1 MLLLNLICA
10 PFSRYL
16 YEYSCLVFRLVIF
29 PLSLSH
35 STLIRC
41 NTELSCAGLR
51 LGGWRTVTNLL
62 VGRRPLKLHVLMS
75 PHYKIPNNGRTRNGL
90 TIFPFPPSRG
100 DDPCGFMAFPTAQHT
115 AAQDVHV
122 HATLPSSCR
131 EAKRSTI
138 QNFAL
143 KSKEMM
149 RSRLRKK
156 KFAHRKALLGPEP
169 DSDTSLNITART
181 RSALT
186 SLSLFQLV
194 ACCAHRARP
203 GSQSAGFPLRNA
215 HVFIRAKGARSLS
228 VRAEVPVVALAR
240 PPALTHEGHSNA
252 GVSVSPSRALKEG
265 RFEQRP
271 ATQAKAQIN
280 S

>member
-1 MLLLNLICA
+1 
-10 PFSRYL
+10 
-16 YEYSCLVFRLVIF
+16 
-29 PLSLSH
+29 
-35 STLIRC
+35 
-41 NTELSCAGLR
+41 
-51 LGGWRTVTNLL
+51 
-62 VGRRPLKLHVLMS
+62 
-75 PHYKIPNNGRTRNGL
+75 
-90 TIFPFPPSRG
+90 
-100 DDPCGFMAFPTAQHT
+100 MAFPTAQHT
-115 AAQDVHV
+115 AAQDVRV

-156 KFAHRKALLGPEP
+156 KKFAHRKAYLGPEP

-215 HVFIRAKGARSLS
+215 HVFIRARSERSERARSLS
-228 VRAEVPVVALAR
+228 VRAEFPVVAVA
-240 PPALTHEGHSNA
+240 
-252 GVSVSPSRALKEG
+252 VG
-265 RFEQRP
+265 RRVRGY
-271 ATQAKAQIN
+271 
-280 S
+280 SDRV